1 MREKAMDTPN
11 HAANLRFKELEA
23 RLLPALP
30 VFFNPNLKLFILLF
44 NLLRMALLPPALHYL
59 PRELQ

>member
-11 HAANLRFKELEA
+11 HAANLKFKEPKA

-30 VFFNPNLKLFILLF
+30 VFLNLNLKFFILLF